1 MDFQTGKIYDDF
13 INLRQTQY
21 LCFAK
26 NTVEIAIL
34 RKNMDEDFIEKI
46 KHNEVFFQIFIR
58 ENIIFLLIK
67 FEGLNW
73 LDIPFVIK
81 NVKSL
86 PDEINDD
93 NFGYKCQILLAD
105 AMSGKLYVNR
115 FEGLSHGL
123 SKALY
128 WAICEQIKNPVKNFE
143 QKVNKVHASFSSD
156 EMARL
161 SCGK

>member
-26 NTVEIAIL
+26 NTVEIVIL

-46 KHNEVFFQIFIR
+46 KHNEVFFQIFI
-58 ENIIFLLIK
+58 
-67 FEGLNW
+67 
-73 LDIPFVIK
+73 IK